1 LTALTRTRTAI
12 QLISTG
18 GLYGAE
24 RALLELASYL
34 KDQGWD
40 SHVVALEGQGA
51 TRLVDRAR
59 ALGLEAEAFVPTGR
73 LGLWPMMQRLRQLLS
88 KHPRAI
94 VHSHGYKPDILLSVL
109 GASRYTPCVATCHNW
124 ISETRKMRLLEA
136 LDKQV
141 LRGFDHVVAVSGKI
155 AEELI
160 RSGVSAQKVSL
171 IKNGISAPTVADGT
185 RQAVRDEF
193 GLSTRAKVVVQI
205 GRLARSKRNDL
216 LLSAVSSLQAEIDV
230 HVLLVGEGDQAQS
243 LAELVKSQRLERRVH
258 FCGYRSDIAQILV
271 AADLLA
277 LTSEKEGLPIA
288 ILEAM
293 AMRCPIVSTSVGEIP
308 QVLRDPQDAWLVPP
322 NDLSALTVAIHEAL
336 MYPEK
341 AESRAAN
348 AYAEFL
354 RQYSRN
360 SMGAHYLEIYK
371 QAWTQRGWREVAKG

>member
-1 LTALTRTRTAI
+1 LIALTRPRAAI

-34 KDQGWD
+34 EDQGWG

-59 ALGLEAEAFVPTGR
+59 ALGLAAEAFVPTGR
-73 LGLWPMMQRLRQLLS
+73 LGLWPMMQRLRQLLG
-88 KHPRAI
+88 KYPRAI

-109 GASRYTPCVATCHNW
+109 GTSRHLPCLATCHNW
-124 ISETRKMRLLEA
+124 ISETRKMQLLEA
-136 LDKQV
+136 LDKRV
-141 LRGFDHVVAVSGKI
+141 LRGFDHVVAVSGRVS
-155 AEELI
+155 EELTS
-160 RSGVSAQKVSL
+160 SGVSAQKVSL
-171 IKNGISAPTVADGT
+171 IKNGISAPTVADGA
-185 RQAVRDEF
+185 RQAIREEF
-193 GLSTRAKVVVQI
+193 GLSTRSKVVAQI
-205 GRLARSKRNDL
+205 GRLARSKRTDL
-216 LLSAVSSLQAEIDV
+216 LLAAVSSLPADIDV

-308 QVLRDPQDAWLVPP
+308 QVLSDPQDAWLVPP
-322 NDLSALTVAIHEAL
+322 NDLSALTAAIHEAL
-336 MYPEK
+336 TDPGE
-341 AESRAAN
+341 AETRAAN
-348 AYAEFL
+348 AHALFL
-354 RQYSRN
+354 RQYSRD
-360 SMGAHYLEIYK
+360 SMGAHYLEIYEK
-371 QAWTQRGWREVAKG
+371 VWTQRGWREGAND

>member
-1 LTALTRTRTAI
+1 MIALTRTRAAI

-34 KDQGWD
+34 KDQSWD

-59 ALGLEAEAFVPTGR
+59 ALGLAAEAFVPTGR
-73 LGLWPMMQRLRQLLS
+73 LGLWPMMQRLRQLLG
-88 KHPRAI
+88 KYPRAI

-109 GASRYTPCVATCHNW
+109 GTSRYTPCVATCHNW

-136 LDKQV
+136 LDKRV

-155 AEELI
+155 AEELT

-171 IKNGISAPTVADGT
+171 IKNGISAPAVADGT
-185 RQAVRDEF
+185 RQAIRDEF

-216 LLSAVSSLQAEIDV
+216 LLSAASSLQADIDV
-230 HVLLVGEGDQAQS
+230 HVLLVGEGDQAQG
-243 LAELVKSQRLERRVH
+243 LAELVRSQHLERRVH

-322 NDLSALTVAIHEAL
+322 NDLSALTGAIHEAL
-336 MYPEK
+336 KYPEK
-341 AESRAAN
+341 AEARAAN

-354 RQYSRN
+354 RQYSRD
-360 SMGAHYLEIYK
+360 SMGAHYLQIYE
-371 QAWTQRGWREVAKG
+371 QVWTRRS

>member
-1 LTALTRTRTAI
+1 MTALTHTRVAI

-24 RALLELASYL
+24 RALLELATYL

-51 TRLVDRAR
+51 TRLVERAR
-59 ALGLEAEAFVPTGR
+59 AQGLAAEAFVPTGR
-73 LGLWPMMQRLRQLLS
+73 LGLWPMMRRLRQLLS
-88 KHPRAI
+88 KYPRAI
-94 VHSHGYKPDILLSVL
+94 VHSHGYKPDILLSGL
-109 GASRYTPCVATCHNW
+109 RTSRSVPCLATCHNW
-124 ISETRKMRLLEA
+124 ISESTKMRLLEA
-136 LDKQV
+136 LDKRV
-141 LRGFDHVVAVSGKI
+141 LRGFDHVVAVSGKV
-155 AEELI
+155 AEELTD
-160 RSGVSAQKVSL
+160 SGVAAQKVTL
-171 IKNGISAPTVADGT
+171 IKNGITAPTVADGT

-216 LLSAVSSLQAEIDV
+216 LLAAVSSLVSEIDV
-230 HVLLVGEGDQAQS
+230 HVLLVGEGDQAQDLAQAAKS
-243 LAELVKSQRLERRVH
+243 LHLEQRVH

-308 QVLRDPQDAWLVPP
+308 QVLRDPQDAWIVPP

-336 MYPEK
+336 TDSQQ

-348 AYAEFL
+348 AYAEFR
-354 RQYSRN
+354 RQYSRD
-360 SMGAHYLEIYK
+360 SMGAHYLQIYEQLWK
-371 QAWTQRGWREVAKG
+371 RRGWPVG

>member
-1 LTALTRTRTAI
+1 
-12 QLISTG
+12 
-18 GLYGAE
+18 
-24 RALLELASYL
+24 LELASYL

-40 SHVVALEGQGA
+40 SRVVALEGQGA

-59 ALGLEAEAFVPTGR
+59 ALGLAAEAFVPTGR
-73 LGLWPMMQRLRQLLS
+73 LALWPMTQRLRQLLG
-88 KHPRAI
+88 KYPRAI

-109 GASRYTPCVATCHNW
+109 GTSRYLPCLATCHNW

-136 LDKQV
+136 LDKRV

-155 AEELI
+155 SEELT

-185 RQAVRDEF
+185 RQAIRDEF
-193 GLSTRAKVVVQI
+193 GLSPRAKVVVQI

-216 LLSAVSSLQAEIDV
+216 LLSAVSSLQADIDL

-243 LAELVKSQRLERRVH
+243 LAELVKSHHLERRVH

-308 QVLRDPQDAWLVPP
+308 QVLRDPQDAWIVPP
-322 NDLSALTVAIHEAL
+322 NDLSALTGAIHEAL
-336 MYPEK
+336 AFPEK
-341 AESRAAN
+341 AETRAAN
-348 AYAEFL
+348 AYVEFL
-354 RQYSRN
+354 RQYSRD
-360 SMGAHYLEIYK
+360 SMGAHYLEIY
-371 QAWTQRGWREVAKG
+371 QQVWTRRGWPDGANA